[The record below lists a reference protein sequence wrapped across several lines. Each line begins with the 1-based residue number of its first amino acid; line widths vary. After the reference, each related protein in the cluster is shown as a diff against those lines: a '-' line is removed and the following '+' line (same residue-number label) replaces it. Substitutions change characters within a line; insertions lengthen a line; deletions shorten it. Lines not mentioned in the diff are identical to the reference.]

1 MTRIRVWAL
10 SIDTRELYVS
20 AKTGTLDRLIHALK
34 HNPCFLGI
42 RPKKEKTWFLFRS
55 KLARE
60 HMRKEARA
68 QGYDAQYVFKD
79 NLTAWKK

>member
-42 RPKKEKTWFLFRS
+42 RPKDMVFVSVKAGKGTHEEGS
-55 KLARE
+55 
-60 HMRKEARA
+60 
-68 QGYDAQYVFKD
+68 QGTG
-79 NLTAWKK
+79 L